1 MKQKT
6 QPRWMTADRRDPVYD
21 QAAGCAQVVLYSI
34 AAVIAVGLIATV
46 VGVYFLKGGF

>member
-46 VGVYFLKGGF
+46 AGIYFLKGGF